1 MKRVHLIPLAALL
14 FTGLPAI
21 PSQADES
28 PEALKWQELPKAPNF
43 GSFVGEVGIPIEIMT
58 DNFMAAHP
66 DMRWRRKALHY
77 FSNKK
82 YKLAMA
88 YFLRAAH
95 YGDKPSQAMIAEM
108 YWEGLGVAHDPVQGY
123 IWMDLAAERRYP
135 NFVILRESYWAK
147 LDPEQQRAAL
157 EQGLA
162 VYDEYGDEVAEPRL
176 ARVLR
181 RERRTA
187 TGSRIAL
194 SDMNMKIIPLTG
206 PMASSADFSPNSYA
220 WVNGGL
226 LNGGSMSIRGDVFNA
241 DKYWDPVK
249 YRALQD
255 SIWSAPRKAEV
266 TVGELQPGSDET
278 RD

>member
-1 MKRVHLIPLAALL
+1 MKRVHLIPLAAML

-21 PSQADES
+21 PLQAAE
-28 PEALKWQELPKAPNF
+28 PPNVLKWQELPEAPTF
-43 GSFVGEVGIPIEIMT
+43 GSFVGEAGIPVEIMT
-58 DNFMAAHP
+58 DSFMAAHP
-66 DMRWRRKALHY
+66 DMRWRRKALHF

-82 YKLAMA
+82 YDLAMA

-187 TGSRIAL
+187 TGSRIA
-194 SDMNMKIIPLTG
+194 SRDMKIIPLTG
-206 PMASSADFSPNSYA
+206 PIVSNADFSSSA
-220 WVNGGL
+220 WVNGG
-226 LNGGSMSIRGDVFNA
+226 SASIRGDLFNA
-241 DKYWDPVK
+241 DKYWDPVE

-255 SIWSAPRKAEV
+255 SIWNAPPKAEV